1 MLQKYI
7 GKDNSRYISLELP
20 EKMFRE
26 KKFIWHLVFLVKN

>member
-7 GKDNSRYISLELP
+7 GKNNSRYISLELP

-26 KKFIWHLVFLVKN
+26 KNSFDT